1 MGQSVLNTFVIN
13 DIIRPRELP
22 RVTGLSR
29 TTIWRLEK
37 EGKFVQKIRLTEHSI
52 GYRRIDIET
61 WIEERIKKGGEC
73 I

>member
-1 MGQSVLNTFVIN
+1 MGQSVLNTFVLN

-52 GYRRIDIET
+52 GYRRSDILQ
-61 WIEERIKKGGEC
+61 WIEERMKC
-73 I
+73 VV